1 MVDQKQESKPQFCPE
16 IPSEQPEEPEI
27 IQIEAPLEMLEEVEV
42 KDIVP
47 VVKSRKPESEGSEQ
61 KSDNN
66 ENIIAEDPVQ
76 QECIPSEIIDK
87 QGDNYEKP

>member
-1 MVDQKQESKPQFCPE
+1 
-16 IPSEQPEEPEI
+16 
-27 IQIEAPLEMLEEVEV
+27 MLEEAEV

-87 QGDNYEKP
+87 